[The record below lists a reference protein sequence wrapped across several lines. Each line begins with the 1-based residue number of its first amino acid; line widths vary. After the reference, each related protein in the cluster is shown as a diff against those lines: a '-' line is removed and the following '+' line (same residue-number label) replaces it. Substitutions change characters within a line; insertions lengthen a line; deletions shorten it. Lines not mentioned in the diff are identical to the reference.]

1 MFGPVLPVTASL
13 AALAAIDIGVLVGI
27 VYVLVVVIDVDVA
40 MTPSAAIAP
49 ASPPCCA
56 KREARAER

>member
-1 MFGPVLPVTASL
+1 MLRIVLPIV
-13 AALAAIDIGVLVGI
+13 AAARPIHVVDIFVGI